1 MHGSS
6 SYSFSTIMS
15 AYLLSMSL
23 GSMFWAFLRDKLK
36 RSKNIPYYL
45 LSAVGILVPLSILV
59 FQAVIST
66 SLSRKFN
73 FTQTFTSFS
82 EALANGNYF
91 QALGSLLVFGL
102 PFLLLIF
109 PVVFFSSGI
118 FPTLIKNLSENN
130 LSLGKSTGIIFFSNS
145 AGSTCG
151 SLFTGFIAAPLL
163 GWYTSLVLI
172 SLLSAGMGAL
182 GILLFRSHTAGPEK
196 RGLITRL
203 KANWVLLLLIL
214 ISIVLF
220 AIADKDIKF
229 NLATGEYSPGASI
242 VAYEEGVTGVAAV
255 TEEIVSD
262 GKILH
267 VYSNGQYMS
276 ALPNHPRHAYLAF
289 LPRLQKRF
297 KSVLLL
303 GLGEDGVWLT
313 CSRTTGWKPSSPSI
327 GRRKSSESSAPKP
340 SRLLTAIR

>member
-1 MHGSS
+1 
-6 SYSFSTIMS
+6 MS

-196 RGLITRL
+196 RTDHPAEGQLGPSPPHPYFHRPLCHRRQRHQVQSGHRRIFPGSVHRGLRGGG
-203 KANWVLLLLIL
+203 
-214 ISIVLF
+214 
-220 AIADKDIKF
+220 D
-229 NLATGEYSPGASI
+229 
-242 VAYEEGVTGVAAV
+242 
-255 TEEIVSD
+255 
-262 GKILH
+262 
-267 VYSNGQYMS
+267 
-276 ALPNHPRHAYLAF
+276 R
-289 LPRLQKRF
+289 
-297 KSVLLL
+297 
-303 GLGEDGVWLT
+303 
-313 CSRTTGWKPSSPSI
+313 SS
-327 GRRKSSESSAPKP
+327 GGDRRD
-340 SRLLTAIR
+340 RV